1 MLLSCLI
8 LWLFRFKDCCC
19 YSASFTAASFVCLV
33 DPDIEFPIGALCVCV
48 CVCADCE
55 KTSDTKARQGASGRN
70 RFVLLCSPVLHCP
83 LLHHCLCVCV
93 LAESCCWQRILTSR
107 IYILNVVVN
116 GLQLPE
122 AGWLLLRRTSPFLC
136 LSVSVCLFG
145 CLIISASLLLFAAH
159 FRVLVVVVVVAVRYN
174 AIIDADAF
182 FCLQNNDV
190 LGAGV
195 RRAV

>member
-1 MLLSCLI
+1 M
-8 LWLFRFKDCCC
+8 
-19 YSASFTAASFVCLV
+19 
-33 DPDIEFPIGALCVCV
+33 CVCV
-48 CVCADCE
+48 CVQTV
-55 KTSDTKARQGASGRN
+55 KRHRTQRQGKAP
-70 RFVLLCSPVLHCP
+70 VKETDLCSFAPLCFTVHC
-83 LLHHCLCVCV
+83 CITVCVCV
-93 LAESCCWQRILTSR
+93 QAESCCWQRILTSR

-159 FRVLVVVVVVAVRYN
+159 FRVLLLVVVAVRYN

-182 FCLQNNDV
+182 LCLQNNDV
-190 LGAGV
+190 LGQG
-195 RRAV
+195 